1 MKIIEHLEVY
11 DKIQAFGQAVI
22 QLKDLADCQANT
34 WHKLQRAFSPRRSL
48 PQEIEAWKEEDDAK
62 QV

>member
-48 PQEIEAWKEEDDAK
+48 PQEIEA
-62 QV
+62 